1 VSVADGTDWEFGCII
16 RTHYTLS
23 LFSTAEKSVLKKK
36 EERDV
41 DSTIS
46 STGSRDELER
56 AMLVKMKSVT
66 NASED
71 VCISMLESNGYDLK
85 SSIETYFQSR

>member
-1 VSVADGTDWEFGCII
+1 MWLLHRLIC
-16 RTHYTLS
+16 TLS
-23 LFSTAEKSVLKKK
+23 NCFYRSTTEKSVLKKK

-41 DSTIS
+41 HSTIS

-56 AMLVKMKSVT
+56 AMIVKMKSVT
-66 NASED
+66 NANED

-85 SSIETYFQSR
+85 SSIEAYFQSR